1 VLVPQTKVGSEDEAW
16 AETANFVTQGYEGGM
31 VKNSA
36 SPYENKRS
44 YHIQK
49 LKSMQDAEFRI
60 VDAEEGRGKLA
71 RHVGSFV
78 CEMPN
83 GQRFNAK
90 LKGKLD
96 YLAHLFEN
104 PAEWQGK
111 LLTVQYQNLSPD
123 GVPRF
128 PVGVAIRSYE

>member
-1 VLVPQTKVGSEDEAW
+1 
-16 AETANFVTQGYEGGM
+16 
-31 VKNSA
+31 
-36 SPYENKRS
+36 
-44 YHIQK
+44 
-49 LKSMQDAEFRI
+49 
-60 VDAEEGRGKLA
+60 
-71 RHVGSFV
+71 
-78 CEMPN
+78 MPN